1 MIFPFILTTLAL
13 LLEII
18 AYFEYFYLIIRQSK
32 TIPSIFFDFMSKF
45 DVNIFCENILCILI
59 NKMSYTTHVKLS
71 AFKAIRLI

>member
-59 NKMSYTTHVKLS
+59 NKMSSTTHVKLS

>member
-1 MIFPFILTTLAL
+1 MIFPFIVTTLAL
-13 LLEII
+13 LSEII
-18 AYFEYFYLIIRQSK
+18 AYFEYFHLNIRQSK